1 MLHLTE
7 AVTVDDIITGDMM
20 EQKELVPMEQGKDE
34 GNDHTLVHNNQA
46 GSPIALEDTQDNTR
60 YGIRIISSWRKQWC

>member
-1 MLHLTE
+1 
-7 AVTVDDIITGDMM
+7 
-20 EQKELVPMEQGKDE
+20 MEQGKDE

-60 YGIRIISSWRKQWC
+60 YGIRIISSWRKQWCGGGLTNVG